1 MLGIH
6 PQVQIDGGEPALA
19 VIQQGLDLL
28 VGKLGAAAADVD
40 GELGMVE
47 AELLDADL
55 VDLRAQTDDGG
66 GGQENV
72 AAGEDEVNVGGES
85 RGERTEEPGCASAGQ
100 QVEIVEEDIAG
111 AFACQRVA
119 QVLDQQAAA
128 RGVGRAVVV
137 AQQVEAGAAKASC
150 TLRQKMARLAE

>member
-1 MLGIH
+1 MAAVKIEEISELRSGEHAVLGIH

-55 VDLRAQTDDGG
+55 VDLRAQPDDGG
-66 GGQENV
+66 GGQED
-72 AAGEDEVNVGGES
+72 G
-85 RGERTEEPGCASAGQ
+85 RGW
-100 QVEIVEEDIAG
+100 
-111 AFACQRVA
+111 
-119 QVLDQQAAA
+119 
-128 RGVGRAVVV
+128 RG
-137 AQQVEAGAAKASC
+137 
-150 TLRQKMARLAE
+150 